1 VPITKRR
8 TAPVQDKLTNSL
20 DFLIRD
26 TRLLLIKH
34 IGRRI
39 AALDVPL
46 RAWFP
51 LRVLYFCEGISQRE
65 LGVMLGYRDAHAGV
79 IVRAMERRKLVE
91 RRPNASDRRRIDLYL
106 SRDGK
111 KVARQ
116 MHRLMGAIN
125 ADIVAG
131 LTAGEARSLHALLL
145 RVHGNLAASRS
156 APRRQPQGVSS

>member
-1 VPITKRR
+1 
-8 TAPVQDKLTNSL
+8 L

-34 IGRRI
+34 IGSRI
-39 AALDVPL
+39 AALGVPL

-65 LGVMLGYRDAHAGV
+65 LGLMLGYRDAHAGV

-91 RRPNASDRRRIDLYL
+91 RRPNAEDRRRIDLYL
-106 SRDGK
+106 SREGK
-111 KVARQ
+111 KVAQQ
-116 MHRLMGAIN
+116 MHRLMRAIN

-131 LTAGEARSLHALLL
+131 LSASEARSLHALLL
-145 RVHGNLAASRS
+145 RVHSNLEPSRP
-156 APRRQPQGVSS
+156 APPRQRQGG